1 MAEDSKNIRD
11 KVKDLFTKFLQ
22 DEGHRKTP
30 ERYSILDEI
39 YSRDGHFDIEELYTY
54 MKDKNY
60 RVSRATLYNTIDL
73 LLKCHLV
80 VKHQIDS
87 DHMAKYERALFIK
100 RHEHMICTQ
109 CNSVLEIDGIPELQN
124 VIDNSAAVHKFN
136 VSYHSLYIYGICEKC
151 QKKMETANQTAEENP
166 TI

>member
-1 MAEDSKNIRD
+1 MAEDSKLYRER
-11 KVKDLFTKFLQ
+11 VKELFTNFLQ
-22 DEGHRKTP
+22 EEGHRKTP

-39 YSRDGHFDIEELYTY
+39 YSREGHFDIEELYTY

-87 DHMAKYERALFIK
+87 DHMAKYERAMFVK

-109 CNSVLEIDGIPELQN
+109 CNSVVEIDGIPELEA
-124 VIDNSAAVHKFN
+124 VIENAAAEHQFS
-136 VSYHSLYIYGICEKC
+136 VSYHSLYIYGVCEKC
-151 QKKMETANQTAEENP
+151 RRKMETGINLRGDGP